1 MVLIQ
6 KGSDKMKSNIYW
18 IIIQVLEHGEYYT
31 KLNDVEMNEILR
43 NGLSYAKSYDN
54 VYRVFKLEN

>member
-1 MVLIQ
+1 
-6 KGSDKMKSNIYW
+6 MKSNIYW